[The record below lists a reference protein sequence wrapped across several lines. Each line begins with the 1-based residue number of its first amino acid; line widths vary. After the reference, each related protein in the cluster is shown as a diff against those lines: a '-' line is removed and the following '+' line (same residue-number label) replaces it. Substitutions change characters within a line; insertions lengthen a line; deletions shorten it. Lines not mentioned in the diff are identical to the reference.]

1 MVWFTGNNYDYASAA
16 RARRA
21 ENDAAETAYEWQ
33 AHARKLKATIRGLR
47 EDLDNAIAER
57 DGYRAELIHV
67 GEIQALS
74 AQGITLPAYTNN
86 LAHEMY
92 ILRDELLNMPAPGPF
107 AWGKEK
113 QKRLAALSVAER
125 REINMRLLCRA
136 EWFDWCNH
144 ADVIAKFNIALLGAQ
159 MNPTEANKHLRQ
171 KDMLTY
177 YHKACEDYFRI
188 RDQAMEP
195 ALGEKVRAAFERERY
210 AFWKNQLRFI
220 ADKGETEATSPS
232 FTESKKYSP
241 TLRPDTYLVGGKVV
255 EKFGLHIGTLKPA
268 KYFQEYLA
276 SYYVEGGIVADR
288 FGGNYFIV

>member
-21 ENDAAETAYEWQ
+21 EDDAMENAYEWQ
-33 AHARKLKATIRGLR
+33 AYANDLESTIQRLRSNLKKAV
-47 EDLDNAIAER
+47 AER

-67 GEIQALS
+67 GEVQALS
-74 AQGITLPAYTNN
+74 SQGITLPAYTNN

-144 ADVIAKFNIALLGAQ
+144 ADVIAKFNTALLGAQ

-210 AFWKNQLRFI
+210 AFWKNQLRFSLNGAI
-220 ADKGETEATSPS
+220 EATYPS
-232 FTESKKYSP
+232 FTETVKIIPS
-241 TLRPDTYLVGGKVV
+241 LRPDTYLVGGKVV

-268 KYFQEYLA
+268 KYYRDCLA
-276 SYYVEGGIVADR
+276 SYEVCSGVNDR
-288 FGGNYFIV
+288 VGGNYYV